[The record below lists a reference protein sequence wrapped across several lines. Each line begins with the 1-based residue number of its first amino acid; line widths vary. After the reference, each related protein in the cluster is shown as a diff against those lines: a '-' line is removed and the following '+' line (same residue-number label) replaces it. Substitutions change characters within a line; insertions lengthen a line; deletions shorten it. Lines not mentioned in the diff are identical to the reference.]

1 MKVIRLFVIAFM
13 LLGTV
18 QARAQ
23 KTDPFLKD
31 LLETHASPQLRTIL
45 MHPDSFRYQL
55 IYTQI
60 DRDSRNRPHFHSYY
74 LRVDP
79 LEYFNPAS
87 TVKMPLSFLALE
99 KMNSLTRYGIDK
111 YSPMLTDSAFS
122 GQHPVYTDSSAAN
135 GLPSLAQ
142 YIKKIFLVSDNDAY
156 NRLYEFLGQQYLN
169 ERLWQMGYP
178 QIRITRRFVPMTEE
192 ENRHTNPV
200 RFLRKGAL
208 SGRRVPDGRIRGGQ
222 VPGEQASDGRVPD
235 GRMPAERFPGGSVPD
250 SDVAYAQPAA
260 ESKAHFDFSHEVLI
274 GNAHLDRND
283 SLIHTPMDFTR
294 HNNIPLEDEQ
304 SLLRSVLFPESVPPA
319 KRFHLTADDYS
330 FLYRYMSQYPS
341 EEEHPRYDTAE
352 YFDSYTKFFF
362 FRAGRTPIPSYIRS
376 FNKPGWSYGFL
387 TDVAYIVDFK
397 HKVEFMLSG
406 VIYVNRDGV
415 LNDDKYEYEETGYPF
430 FREVGN
436 IIYQYELSRPR
447 KFLPN
452 LDKFRISYHQQP

>member
-1 MKVIRLFVIAFM
+1 MKVIRLFVIAFI

-18 QARAQ
+18 RAQ
-23 KTDPFLKD
+23 RTDPFLKD
-31 LLETHASPQLRTIL
+31 LLQTHASPQLRTIL

-60 DRDSRNRPHFHSYY
+60 NRDSRNRPHFHSYY

-99 KMNSLTRYGIDK
+99 KMNNLTRPGIDK

-122 GQHPVYTDSSAAN
+122 GQHAVYADSSAAN

-169 ERLWQMGYP
+169 ERLWQMGYSH
-178 QIRITRRFVPMTEE
+178 IRITRRFVPMTEE
-192 ENRHTNPV
+192 ENKHTNPI
-200 RFLRKGAL
+200 RFLRKGVTP
-208 SGRRVPDGRIRGGQ
+208 SPGGQ
-222 VPGEQASDGRVPD
+222 VPDGE
-235 GRMPAERFPGGSVPD
+235 
-250 SDVAYAQPAA
+250 VAYTQPAA
-260 ESKAHFDFSHEVLI
+260 ESKAHFDFSRQVFI

-283 SLIHTPMDFTR
+283 SLILTPMDFTR
-294 HNNIPLEDEQ
+294 HNNISLEDEQ
-304 SLLRSVLFPESVPPA
+304 SLLQSVLFPESVVPA

-330 FLYRYMSQYPS
+330 FLYRYMSKYPS

-352 YFDSYTKFFF
+352 YFDSYTKFFLF
-362 FRAGRTPIPSYIRS
+362 KSGRTPIPPYIRV

-430 FREVGN
+430 FKEVGN
-436 IIYQYELSRPR
+436 IIYQYELARPR
-447 KFLPN
+447 KFFPD
-452 LDKFRISYHQQP
+452 LDKFRMSYH